1 MLPQATRLRAADG
14 GRAIGRRTNS
24 DLPEE
29 LLLKIL
35 GGLGSARDIIRTGVL
50 YLSGVASGPRFR
62 VGSSTASTGEVER
75 TT

>member
-1 MLPQATRLRAADG
+1 M
-14 GRAIGRRTNS
+14 S
-24 DLPEE
+24 DPCDLNP
-29 LLLKIL
+29 LLLKPCYRKQLLKIL